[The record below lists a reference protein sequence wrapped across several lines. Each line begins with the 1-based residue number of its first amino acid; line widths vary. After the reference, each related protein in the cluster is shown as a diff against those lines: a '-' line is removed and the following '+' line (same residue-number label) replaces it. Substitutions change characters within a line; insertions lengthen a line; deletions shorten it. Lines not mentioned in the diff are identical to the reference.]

1 MKSLARDAVALMVQ
15 YAAYHRDRR
24 NLATHLVGIPLIFT
38 AIAMA
43 LVLPLGRWSD
53 YGISAAWVLW
63 ALTSFWY
70 LTRGAPLLGLSTA
83 LVNGLLVGL
92 AHALVAAAPGWGL
105 AGWQL
110 ALTLFVA
117 GWVLQFIGH
126 AFEGRKPAFVDDLV
140 GLLVGPMFVVGEV
153 LMRLG
158 LLRSLH
164 QTVQAEAGPLR

>member
-1 MKSLARDAVALMVQ
+1 MNSLARDAVALMVQ
-15 YAAYHRDRR
+15 YAGYHRDRR

-38 AIAMA
+38 AIAMG
-43 LVLPLGRWSD
+43 LVLPLGRWAD
-53 YGISAAWVLW
+53 YGITAAWLLW

-70 LTRGAPLLGLSTA
+70 LTRGAPVLGLATA

-92 AHALVAAAPGWGL
+92 AHVLAAAAPGWGL

-110 ALTLFVA
+110 ALVLFVT

-164 QTVQAEAGPLR
+164 QTVLAEAGPPR